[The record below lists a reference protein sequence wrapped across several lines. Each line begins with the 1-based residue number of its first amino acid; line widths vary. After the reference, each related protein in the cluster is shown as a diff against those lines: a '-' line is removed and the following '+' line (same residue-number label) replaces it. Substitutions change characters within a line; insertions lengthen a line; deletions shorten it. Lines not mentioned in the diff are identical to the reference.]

1 MIVLKTFFRLL
12 KRNLVDVILYVV
24 IFLLISIWT
33 AEAMTPPS
41 ETVGDVNAM
50 TRMNVSIFVDDR
62 DQSALSRALVDYLD
76 TRFWIVDLPTTDDM
90 AVREAL
96 LTENINAAVTIE
108 PGMADHLLNGT
119 SAVSYMIDP
128 KVSQGWY
135 VEQEIDQFTRFAAAS
150 LKTAGA
156 VDVAAVERALQPVS
170 RFVWVENPPDAALLQ
185 AQWLQIYFKF
195 ALYIIV
201 TTVLLSSS
209 KLMIE
214 FKHNRVYWRTMISGF
229 HPGRHR
235 LQMLLGLLLLTVAIW
250 GVFVIAP
257 IVIAGRP
264 YDSTSFGLY
273 MGNLAMMAVNSLAF
287 SYLIVS
293 LTKNVEA
300 VRAMANILPLG
311 VAFISGVM
319 VPQAY
324 IGAFATTLAKM
335 TPIYYAIRVI
345 NDVGDVARNFVIQAA
360 FAVIYLLLAL
370 AFSRVRQ
377 RDAINMEPD
386 TTQ

>member
-1 MIVLKTFFRLL
+1 MIVFKTFFRLL
-12 KRNLVDVILYVV
+12 KRNLVDVIIYVV
-24 IFLLISIWT
+24 IFLSIAVGT
-33 AEAMTPPS
+33 AAAMTPK
-41 ETVGDVNAM
+41 ETPDADRSTM
-50 TRMNVSIFVDDR
+50 RMHVSIHVDDQDR
-62 DQSALSRALVDYLD
+62 SDLSRAFVDYLD
-76 TRFWIVDLPTTDDM
+76 TRFYVVDLPASDDM

-96 LTENINAAVTIE
+96 LTENIHAAVTIL
-108 PGMADHLLNGT
+108 PGMARHLQDGD
-119 SAVSYMIDP
+119 SAVTYMIDP
-128 KVSQGWY
+128 KVARGWY

-150 LKTAGA
+150 LRTSGA

-170 RFVWVENPPDAALLQ
+170 RFVYVDPPHDAALAQ
-185 AQWLQIYFKF
+185 SQWLQAYFRF

-201 TTVLLSSS
+201 TTVLLSAS

-214 FKHNRVYWRTMISGF
+214 FKHNRVFWRTMISGF
-229 HPGRHR
+229 RPGRHR
-235 LQMLLGLLLLTVAIW
+235 LQMLFGLLILTVAIW

-264 YDSTSFGLY
+264 YDPSAFLRN
-273 MGNLAMMAVNSLAF
+273 MGNLAMMAANALAI

-293 LTKNVEA
+293 LTKNAEA

-335 TPIYYAIRVI
+335 TPMYYAIRVI
-345 NDVGDVARNFVIQAA
+345 NDVGDAARNVVIQAA